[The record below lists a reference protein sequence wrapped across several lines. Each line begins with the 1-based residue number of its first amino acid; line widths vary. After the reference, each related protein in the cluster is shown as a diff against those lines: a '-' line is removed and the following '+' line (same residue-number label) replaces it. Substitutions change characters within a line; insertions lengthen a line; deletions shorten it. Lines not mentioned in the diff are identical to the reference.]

1 MTRSHGWDRP
11 LPKPLHTGN
20 VTITTLAEA
29 RAYINAVGA
38 RGWAVPVLEGSGEAY
53 PCGGRARRFDWGS
66 RHATGVSSV
75 LRWEIGTVIK
85 TGCSSDNRF

>member
-1 MTRSHGWDRP
+1 MTRSPGWDRP

-38 RGWAVPVLEGSGEAY
+38 RGWQPQYWREAAELVNSAADHDGSIAAAATQLELALFLDGKLA
-53 PCGGRARRFDWGS
+53 
-66 RHATGVSSV
+66 
-75 LRWEIGTVIK
+75 LL
-85 TGCSSDNRF
+85 